1 MSHPINFGPFD
12 DILVH
17 NESKTKLIMI
27 FTQKLGNKISVSYG
41 TPWKILKTYLNNWD
55 PNNRNGDQHKN
66 KHTSNHEKLA
76 LAGLGTK
83 STMKRVS
90 K

>member
-1 MSHPINFGPFD
+1 MSHPMNFGPFD
-12 DILVH
+12 DIWVH

-41 TPWKILKTYLNNWD
+41 TPWIISKSYLNNWD
-55 PNNRNGDQHKN
+55 PNYGNGDQYKN
-66 KHTSNHEKLA
+66 EHTSNHKKLA